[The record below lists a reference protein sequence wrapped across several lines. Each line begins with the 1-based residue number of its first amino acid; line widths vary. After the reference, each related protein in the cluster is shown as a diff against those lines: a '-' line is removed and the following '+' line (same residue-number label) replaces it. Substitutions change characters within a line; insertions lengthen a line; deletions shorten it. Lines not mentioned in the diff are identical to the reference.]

1 MTEAHATITL
11 IVNDGR
17 PIVNCVRAVSTAR
30 IVLRLLVLHR
40 HYREDPLRAPVR
52 VVETDASLMFIV

>member
-11 IVNDGR
+11 ILNDRR

-30 IVLRLLVLHR
+30 IVLRLLVL